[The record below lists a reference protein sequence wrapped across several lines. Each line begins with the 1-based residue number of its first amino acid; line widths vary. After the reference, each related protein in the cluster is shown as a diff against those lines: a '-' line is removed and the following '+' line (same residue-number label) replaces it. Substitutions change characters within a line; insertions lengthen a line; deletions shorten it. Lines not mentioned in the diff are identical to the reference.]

1 MSYDIS
7 NNLRL
12 FADDTSIYVIVD
24 NDTQAVTNSL
34 VSDLDKICKWSDI
47 WAVDFNPSK
56 TKNLDFSRKNIS
68 HPPVQF
74 GVHGPFIQKVDSHIH
89 LGVNLQYDGGWKQHI
104 NSIHEKA
111 CIRLNL
117 LKLVKYKLCRCSL
130 KKIYF
135 SFIRPVLE
143 YADIVWDNCYDREV
157 KLLEDI
163 QVTAARIISGLRSNS
178 SRSALYDE
186 LGIDLLSD

>member
-1 MSYDIS
+1 MFETLGLLETNAKLLGGSLLAMLTTAATCTCAYLNNKLDI
-7 NNLRL
+7 
-12 FADDTSIYVIVD
+12 
-24 NDTQAVTNSL
+24 
-34 VSDLDKICKWSDI
+34 
-47 WAVDFNPSK
+47 DFNPSK

-74 GVHGPFIQKVDSHIH
+74 GVHGPFIQKVDNHIH

-130 KKIYF
+130 KKY
-135 SFIRPVLE
+135 
-143 YADIVWDNCYDREV
+143 
-157 KLLEDI
+157 
-163 QVTAARIISGLRSNS
+163 ISHL
-178 SRSALYDE
+178 
-186 LGIDLLSD
+186 

>member
-1 MSYDIS
+1 MTH
-7 NNLRL
+7 R
-12 FADDTSIYVIVD
+12 
-24 NDTQAVTNSL
+24 L

-130 KKIYF
+130 KNIFFIYKT
-135 SFIRPVLE
+135 SF
-143 YADIVWDNCYDREV
+143 
-157 KLLEDI
+157 
-163 QVTAARIISGLRSNS
+163 RIC
-178 SRSALYDE
+178 
-186 LGIDLLSD
+186 

>member
-1 MSYDIS
+1 MFETLGLLETNAKLLGGSLLAMLTTAATCTCAYLNNKLDI
-7 NNLRL
+7 
-12 FADDTSIYVIVD
+12 
-24 NDTQAVTNSL
+24 
-34 VSDLDKICKWSDI
+34 
-47 WAVDFNPSK
+47 DFNPSK

-74 GVHGPFIQKVDSHIH
+74 GVHGPFIQKVDNHIH

-143 YADIVWDNCYDREV
+143 YADIVWTIVQIE
-157 KLLEDI
+157 KL
-163 QVTAARIISGLRSNS
+163 NF
-178 SRSALYDE
+178 
-186 LGIDLLSD
+186 

>member
-1 MSYDIS
+1 MW
-7 NNLRL
+7 
-12 FADDTSIYVIVD
+12 
-24 NDTQAVTNSL
+24 
-34 VSDLDKICKWSDI
+34 CG
-47 WAVDFNPSK
+47 FNPSK

-74 GVHGPFIQKVDSHIH
+74 GVHGPFIQKVDNHIH
-89 LGVNLQYDGGWKQHI
+89 LGVNLQYNGGWKQHI

-143 YADIVWDNCYDREV
+143 YADIVWDNCSDREV

-163 QVTAARIISGLRSNS
+163 QVTAARIISGLRINS

-186 LGIDLLSD
+186 LAIHSLFISSLRRFHNA